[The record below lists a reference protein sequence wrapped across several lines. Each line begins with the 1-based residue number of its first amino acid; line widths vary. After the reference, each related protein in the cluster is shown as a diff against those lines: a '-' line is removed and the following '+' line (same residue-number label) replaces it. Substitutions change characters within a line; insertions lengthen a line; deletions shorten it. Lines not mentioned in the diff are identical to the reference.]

1 MFLSFVVSFDL
12 NGFQVVVPLILCSG
26 HYTVEVPRWD
36 FGFDIPLCSFYIYG
50 RYTYFY
56 KHFFVLCCRELE
68 QCFFLFQFTGF
79 SIAHD
84 IDDRVDDM
92 ASEWFGKFH
101 VKAYA
106 LIFRPASGLFP
117 PDYFGIAE
125 RGELHIDVFL
135 SL

>member
-1 MFLSFVVSFDL
+1 MEFRFRHSAVLLLYLRPIYLLLQALLRFV
-12 NGFQVVVPLILCSG
+12 PSG
-26 HYTVEVPRWD
+26 I
-36 FGFDIPLCSFYIYG
+36 GA
-50 RYTYFY
+50 
-56 KHFFVLCCRELE
+56 VL
-68 QCFFLFQFTGF
+68 FLFQFTGF

-101 VKAYA
+101 VKAYT
-106 LIFRPASGLFP
+106 LIFRPAFGLFP